1 VAAHPFHREFE
12 FLPVAALRYEV
23 EVLIGAIQD
32 VNAPRVAGV
41 CVKDSASFILDIEGT
56 DGSIHTQFGIP
67 MNADGM
73 VVVPSV
79 PPLADDFL
87 GTNETYAVKILSA
100 PMSFDSLM
108 GNLCLSPGVRSC
120 FFPAAC

>member
-1 VAAHPFHREFE
+1 VPAHPFHREFE
-12 FLPVAALRYEV
+12 FLLVTALRYEV

-108 GNLCLSPGVRSC
+108 ANLCLAPGVRSC

>member
-1 VAAHPFHREFE
+1 MLMGWWLFR
-12 FLPVAALRYEV
+12 LSRLWR
-23 EVLIGAIQD
+23 
-32 VNAPRVAGV
+32 
-41 CVKDSASFILDIEGT
+41 
-56 DGSIHTQFGIP
+56 
-67 MNADGM
+67 
-73 VVVPSV
+73 V